1 MYKTEYKTGDR
12 VVIKPWKLMEEQ
24 YGLDSTGSIEVKATF
39 TEKME
44 ECLKGTD
51 RVVTLGGRFL
61 CGSFDG
67 TGHLKGFEVSPDA
80 ILGYAFECR
89 EEIEVSNTG
98 IHWSSRVFSG
108 YDPMSQ
114 DEPVRGNSFGSVDIT
129 LGWKY
134 ARPVQKKI
142 AVRIFDEN
150 NEDITESISEETKK
164 KLLQEIN

>member
-1 MYKTEYKTGDR
+1 MYKPEYKTGDR
-12 VVIKPWKLMEEQ
+12 VVIKPWALMEEQ

-80 ILGYAFECR
+80 ILGYAFER
-89 EEIEVSNTG
+89 GLLLN
-98 IHWSSRVFSG
+98 SSTNRTKILLNQSLKK
-108 YDPMSQ
+108 Q
-114 DEPVRGNSFGSVDIT
+114 RGSC
-129 LGWKY
+129 
-134 ARPVQKKI
+134 
-142 AVRIFDEN
+142 
-150 NEDITESISEETKK
+150 
-164 KLLQEIN
+164 

>member
-1 MYKTEYKTGDR
+1 MYKPEYKTGDR
-12 VVIKPWKLMEEQ
+12 VVIKPWALMEER

-80 ILGYAFECR
+80 ILGYAFEYG
-89 EEIEVSNTG
+89 EEIEVSDTG
-98 IHWSSRVFSG
+98 AEWHPWLFSS
-108 YDPMSQ
+108 YDPANLNLL
-114 DEPVRGNSFGSVDIT
+114 VRATEVSCSNSSA
-129 LGWKY
+129 GWKY
-134 ARPVQKKI
+134 ARPVQVKI
-142 AVRIFDEN
+142 IVKFFNEN
-150 NEDITESISEETKK
+150 NEDITESISEETKR
-164 KLLQEIN
+164 KLLIDN